1 MHENKAMTRQPKSP
15 PAGVRRRL
23 LSAALYVAGVFGA
36 GLAAGGPALAENGE
50 ISLELN
56 EASTVGTA
64 CQATLV
70 AHNGFAKALSDFGLD
85 IVVFDDAGGVSDM
98 SALSL
103 GALPAGKTRV
113 LRFNIAKRGCDKV
126 SAVLVNDVRSCKG
139 EGVDP
144 ASCLSSLKTSSR
156 IDISLGL

>member
-1 MHENKAMTRQPKSP
+1 M
-15 PAGVRRRL
+15 
-23 LSAALYVAGVFGA
+23 
-36 GLAAGGPALAENGE
+36 
-50 ISLELN
+50 
-56 EASTVGTA
+56 STVGSA

-70 AHNGFAKALSDFGLD
+70 ARNGLDLALSEFGLD
-85 IVVFDDAGGVSDM
+85 IVVFDDAGSVSDM

-113 LRFNIAKRGCDKV
+113 LRFNIAKRACEKV
-126 SAVLVNDVRSCKG
+126 SAFLVNDVRACKG

-144 ASCLSSLKTSSR
+144 ASCLSKLKTSSR